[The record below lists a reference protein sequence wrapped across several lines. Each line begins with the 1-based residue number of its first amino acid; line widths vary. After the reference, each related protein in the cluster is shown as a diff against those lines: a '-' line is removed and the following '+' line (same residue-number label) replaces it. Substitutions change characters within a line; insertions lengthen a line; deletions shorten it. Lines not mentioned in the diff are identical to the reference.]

1 MKKEVRPL
9 VYTLVILVMLIAAY
23 PTYRLGSKVMTE
35 IKIER
40 LLAETGY
47 DQDISKKETVY
58 DSKTGRYEVKI
69 TYTNELDHTY
79 YYEIIEGHVLTTVYD
94 QHNVEVTVPGQH
106 ELK

>member
-9 VYTLVILVMLIAAY
+9 VYTLVVLVMLIAAY
-23 PTYRLGSKVMTE
+23 PTYRLGSKVIME

-47 DQDISKKETVY
+47 DQDIYKKETVY
-58 DSKTGRYEVKI
+58 DSKTGRYEMKI

-79 YYEIIEGHVLTTVYD
+79 YYEIIEGNVLTTVYD

>member
-9 VYTLVILVMLIAAY
+9 VYTLVVLVMLIAAY
-23 PTYRLGSKVMTE
+23 PTYRLGSKTITE
-35 IKIER
+35 IKIEH

-58 DSKTGRYEVKI
+58 DSKTGRYEMKI

>member
-9 VYTLVILVMLIAAY
+9 VYTLVVLVMLIAAY

-47 DQDISKKETVY
+47 VQDISKKETVY
-58 DSKTGRYEVKI
+58 DSKTGRYEMKI

-79 YYEIIEGHVLTTVYD
+79 
-94 QHNVEVTVPGQH
+94 
-106 ELK
+106 